1 LIAVLGAFV
10 LAPGFT
16 TSGDSDKPDLVA
28 LLPTAVDATQVAPE
42 YVDAYAVPGRLVYRF
57 DSVIWNQGGLLELYR
72 DSASDEVMQVVW
84 PGGTPTAPPDPN
96 SPPSDASA
104 QVENRSPFGALL
116 EYALHGTHQHWHF
129 LSAARYDLLVA
140 GGSPR
145 TSEKV
150 GFCLRDTYGTLGYYA
165 GGGTGSW
172 CKPGDPDAD
181 FVGMGI
187 SSGAGDRYRSQVFD
201 QWIDVTELAPGPYVL
216 RVTVNPLGAIAEAN
230 TANNV
235 ATALRMIP
243 GTAASSLD
251 SAVPANRST
260 DVALAGTVI
269 APAIPARTSAAC
281 DPSPTSTACYVA
293 ADAEGPLAFAIDE
306 RPQHG
311 SVEIT
316 SSEGRGA
323 VAVYTPEP
331 AFTGRDS
338 FTYRVTDVRGLT
350 SRPAVVFLTVFRLA
364 LSSSRGAVVY
374 GKRAELSGRA
384 HGLSAGERIAVS
396 AQRYGGERARIAE
409 ATTDEVGRWSLPVR
423 PRIQTAYWAEYGG
436 ETSRA
441 VLVQVRPRV
450 TLVEQAGRLRAR
462 VAPGLS
468 GRTVW
473 LQRWSK
479 TLERWRFVEPRRLN
493 GLSAATFAERPRGR
507 VRAYIGARAAG
518 PGYLAGWSRPIR
530 LNSG

>member
-1 LIAVLGAFV
+1 MVGAVLVTLF
-10 LAPGFT
+10 LAPVHRA
-16 TSGDSDKPDLVA
+16 SAEPVKPDLVA

-42 YVDAYAVPGRLVYRF
+42 YVDAFAVPGRLVYRF

-72 DSASDEVMQVVW
+72 DSSGEVMQVVW

-104 QVENRSPFGALL
+104 QVENRSSFGALL

-165 GGGTGSW
+165 AGGTGSW

-216 RVTVNPLGAIAEAN
+216 QVTVNPLGAIAESS
-230 TANNV
+230 TANNI
-235 ATALRMIP
+235 ATALRTIP
-243 GTAASSLD
+243 GTVASPLE

-260 DVALAGTVI
+260 DVGLAGTVI
-269 APAIPARTSAAC
+269 APAIPARASAAC
-281 DPSPTSTACYVA
+281 DPSPTSNACYVA
-293 ADAEGPLAFAIDE
+293 AEADGPLAFAIE
-306 RPQHG
+306 EGPQHG
-311 SVEIT
+311 TVEIAA
-316 SSEGRGA
+316 SEGRGA
-323 VAVYTPEP
+323 DALYTPEP
-331 AFTGRDS
+331 AYTGRDS
-338 FTYRVTDVRGLT
+338 FTYRVTDVRGLS
-350 SRPAVVFLTVFRLA
+350 SRPAVVSLTVFRLA
-364 LSSSRGAVVY
+364 LSSPRRTLTY
-374 GKRAELSGRA
+374 GHPTLLSGRA
-384 HGLSAGERIAVS
+384 HGVSAGARIAVS
-396 AQRYGGERARIAE
+396 AQHYGGERARIAE
-409 ATTDEVGRWSLPVR
+409 VTTDELGRWSLPVR

-436 ETSRA
+436 QTSRA
-441 VLVQVRPRV
+441 VVVHVRPRV
-450 TLVEQAGRLRAR
+450 RLVEQAGRLRAR

-493 GLSAATFAERPRGR
+493 RVSAATFAARPRGR

-518 PGYLAGWSRPIR
+518 PGYLAGWSRPIP
-530 LNSG
+530 S